1 MALYII
7 SAKGPKR
14 KIIAIPLILQKDSS
28 FYLFIYIYFRILQ
41 GTECRNTNVAPEKKR
56 KKHLAKIKPY

>member
-28 FYLFIYIYFRILQ
+28 FYLFIFIYFRILQ
-41 GTECRNTNVAPEKKR
+41 GTECRNANAAPEKK
-56 KKHLAKIKPY
+56 KKKTPCKN

>member
-28 FYLFIYIYFRILQ
+28 FYLFLFISEFYKGLNAEMPMQ
-41 GTECRNTNVAPEKKR
+41 HQKKR

>member
-1 MALYII
+1 MASYII

-28 FYLFIYIYFRILQ
+28 FYLFIFIYFRILQ
-41 GTECRNTNVAPEKKR
+41 GTECRNASVAPEKKR